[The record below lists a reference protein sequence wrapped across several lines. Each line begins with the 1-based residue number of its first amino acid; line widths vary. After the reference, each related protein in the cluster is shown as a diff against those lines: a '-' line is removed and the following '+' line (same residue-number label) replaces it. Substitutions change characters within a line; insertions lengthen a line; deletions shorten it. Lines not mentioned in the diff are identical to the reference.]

1 MHTPD
6 LRANLIDDR
15 ISPFLREAHL
25 SLLDVADLRAGS
37 RTLIL
42 ECRDG
47 WAAEEAWRRVGPARS
62 QVIGV
67 DVSDRMIELAKRYR
81 EVPDRLE
88 FRTWN
93 QRTLPFGDDSFDTV
107 ISTFSLH
114 RYDDPERVLSEAA
127 RVLTVPRGKVLVL
140 EPLKYSFGGLYVLVD
155 WFYRLVDPG
164 HVRYYTRS
172 QLTDMLERTGF
183 DRPSALKRVQGLRR
197 GGKLLANA
205 LLLVARKSQPDQQP
219 K

>member
-1 MHTPD
+1 MIPSADARST
-6 LRANLIDDR
+6 LIDDR
-15 ISPFLREAHL
+15 ISSFLREAHL
-25 SLLDVADLRAGS
+25 SRLDAADLRAGS

-47 WAAEEAWRRVGPARS
+47 WAAEEAWRRVGPGRS

-114 RYDDPERVLSEAA
+114 RYDDPERVLSEARA
-127 RVLTVPRGKVLVL
+127 GSHRAEGQGTRPRAAEVQLRRTLRGCGLVL
-140 EPLKYSFGGLYVLVD
+140 PSRRPRPRTVLQA
-155 WFYRLVDPG
+155 RPTHG
-164 HVRYYTRS
+164 HAEA
-172 QLTDMLERTGF
+172 DGF
-183 DRPSALKRVQGLRR
+183 
-197 GGKLLANA
+197 
-205 LLLVARKSQPDQQP
+205 
-219 K
+219 